1 MFEFDVVKA
10 ESIVIPSGRSGRTRR
25 NRAPQITTRMDGI
38 VKSALRRRVKTELK
52 AVDAEFQKS
61 FGSDMAINAT
71 IGVLRYTL
79 ERLAEG
85 CTPEDA
91 ARPLSNGLCPVSA
104 ETMRNLSESLAKKC
118 QNEIADIK
126 LLLLKSMAGARP
138 LYVAYGDFWMP
149 EPDEDDEED
158 AFHDNDPVN
167 GWRFCKKQAEL
178 AAEQELA
185 ESARD
190 KEKAKQIQ
198 AQIVEL
204 NRQEAARGNPLA
216 LFYLGV
222 RYFNAGGVEK
232 NDVLAFKLL
241 QAAERMGVRRASSLL
256 FTYFGG

>member
-1 MFEFDVVKA
+1 MFEFNVVKA
-10 ESIVIPSGRSGRTRR
+10 ETIVIPSGRSGRTRR
-25 NRAPQITTRMDGI
+25 NRAPQITTRMDEI
-38 VKSALRRRVKTELK
+38 VESAWRRRVKTELK
-52 AVDAEFQKS
+52 AVEAEFQKS
-61 FGSDMAINAT
+61 FGSDMAFNAT

-104 ETMRNLSESLAKKC
+104 ETMCNLSKSLAKKC
-118 QNEIADIK
+118 RNEIADIK
-126 LLLLKSMAGARP
+126 LLLLKSRVGAR
-138 LYVAYGDFWMP
+138 LHYVPYGDFWMP
-149 EPDEDDEED
+149 EPDEED

-167 GWRFCKKQAEL
+167 GWRFCKKEAEL

-190 KEKAKQIQ
+190 KEKAKQIR

-216 LFYLGV
+216 LFSLGV

-256 FTYFGG
+256 FTYFGS